1 MNNLKIGVLASGL
14 IGLIA
19 CFLPLASGEG
29 MSVSFW
35 DMHNVDM
42 AQTLMV
48 MVGYG
53 AGLAMGAMAMAKPP
67 MQRWQAIVAAVG
79 FGFVLFK
86 FRGGLIDLITHGAI
100 GAKLMG
106 LAAIVGLVCSVLCA
120 AKPDAAK

>member
-1 MNNLKIGVLASGL
+1 MNNIKFGVLASGL

-35 DMHNVDM
+35 DMHNIDM

-53 AGLAMGAMAMAKPP
+53 AGLAMGAMAVAKAP
-67 MQRWQAIVAAVG
+67 MQRWQAIVAALG
-79 FGFVLFK
+79 FAFVVFK
-86 FRGGLIDLITHGAI
+86 FRGGFIDLITHGAI

-106 LAAIVGLVCSVLCA
+106 IAAIAGLVFSVLCV
-120 AKPDAAK
+120 AKPEATK